1 MPANSTAKPPTVL
14 GARNGEYCQG
24 AGAQHAGDV
33 KCPGDARAQ
42 SEVKLRPCH
51 NSESSQCLFYIYIYI
66 YSHYGLLQQRHFD
79 KRGEKVG
86 EYDK

>member
-24 AGAQHAGDV
+24 AGAQRAGDV

-42 SEVKLRPCH
+42 SEVKLRPSH
-51 NSESSQCLFYIYIYI
+51 NSEVASALYIYI
-66 YSHYGLLQQRHFD
+66 YSHYGLLRQRHFD
-79 KRGEKVG
+79 KRGEKVNV
-86 EYDK
+86 